1 MKHFC
6 KLAKIISI
14 SMQTD
19 THSKPIIYRI
29 IGEDSPI
36 RVQHAQSVPAGFPS
50 PAADYMEEDINF
62 NTYLMPRP
70 NATFVMRVQ
79 GDSMIEANI
88 PHNCLLVV
96 DRSIKP
102 SNNMIVVA
110 IIDGE
115 ITVKRFIKN
124 SSGVRLM
131 PANQKFKPIPITEEM
146 DFRVWGTVTKII
158 IDALTV

>member
-1 MKHFC
+1 MTIF
-6 KLAKIISI
+6 
-14 SMQTD
+14 
-19 THSKPIIYRI
+19 RVV
-29 IGEDSPI
+29 GEESPI
-36 RVQHAQSVPAGFPS
+36 AARYAQSVAAGFPS
-50 PAADYMEEDINF
+50 PAADYAEEEINF
-62 NTYLMPRP
+62 NTLLMPHP

-79 GDSMIEANI
+79 GDSMVEANI
-88 PHNCLLVV
+88 PDNSLIVV

-110 IIDGE
+110 IVNGE

-131 PANQKFKPIPITEEM
+131 PANAKFKPLPITEEM

>member
-1 MKHFC
+1 M
-6 KLAKIISI
+6 LNQVTNA
-14 SMQTD
+14 
-19 THSKPIIYRI
+19 PIIYRV
-29 IGEDSPI
+29 IGTESPI
-36 RVQHAQSVPAGFPS
+36 MAQYAQSVSAGFPS
-50 PAADYMEEDINF
+50 PAADYMEEEINF

-79 GDSMIEANI
+79 GDSMIDANI
-88 PHNCLLVV
+88 PNNSLIVV

-110 IIDGE
+110 VLDGE

-131 PANQKFKPIPITEEM
+131 PANDKYKPIPITEEM

>member
-1 MKHFC
+1 MTA
-6 KLAKIISI
+6 KLEQKMTIF
-14 SMQTD
+14 
-19 THSKPIIYRI
+19 RVV
-29 IGEDSPI
+29 GEESPI
-36 RVQHAQSVPAGFPS
+36 AARYAQSVPAGFPS
-50 PAADYMEEDINF
+50 PAADYAEEEINF
-62 NTYLMPRP
+62 NTLLMPHP

-79 GDSMIEANI
+79 GDSMVEANI
-88 PHNCLLVV
+88 PDNSLIVV

-110 IIDGE
+110 IVNGE

-131 PANQKFKPIPITEEM
+131 PANAKFKPLPITEEM

>member
-1 MKHFC
+1 
-6 KLAKIISI
+6 
-14 SMQTD
+14 MQHQYQNIPT
-19 THSKPIIYRI
+19 IYRI
-29 IGEDSPI
+29 IGEEIPTMA
-36 RVQHAQSVPAGFPS
+36 QYAQSVPAGFPS
-50 PAADYMEEDINF
+50 PAADYMEEEINF

-88 PHNCLLVV
+88 PHNSLLVV

-102 SNNMIVVA
+102 ASNMIIVA
-110 IIDGE
+110 IVDGE

-131 PANQKFKPIPITEEM
+131 PANQKYKPIPITEEM